1 MTILRPMPGHGGK
14 SIFWRVLAGIARFF
28 GIAVLPPA
36 NPTRPR
42 RLTIA
47 DHEAIARADAKRL
60 RKRQKRLNQGAPK

>member
-14 SIFWRVLAGIARFF
+14 SIFWRVLAGIASFF
-28 GIAVLPPA
+28 GIAALPPT
-36 NPTRPR
+36 NHTRPR

-60 RKRQKRLNQGAPK
+60 RKRQKRLNQGATK